1 MYLDKMKRTIF
12 VKVFK
17 IIDMRKVV
25 LIFFIVLHFTSYS
38 QQKVDTEVLDSELN
52 ELIIEIEKIDSKWVR
67 RFKRPKVSDW
77 AESPIILPDSHL
89 LLCKYTPKQA
99 LEFNGVSFLV
109 IAPAMENIID
119 RKFKPIIY
127 KLSEKGDTISLIGNE
142 YLQTNQIKN
151 RLSIFERRKGSQ
163 LAFEF
168 NYTIEIAAGET
179 FYIGFEMIRNELT
192 PENYHDVV
200 WVAPLRSKNHPESKS
215 FITKGESFHPT
226 ASLVNID
233 EEVKSAYFELKVVK

>member
-1 MYLDKMKRTIF
+1 MK
-12 VKVFK
+12 K
-17 IIDMRKVV
+17 IA
-25 LIFFIVLHFTSYS
+25 LIFLTLSYFTTFA
-38 QQKVDTEVLDSELN
+38 QQEENVEIADSKLS
-52 ELIIEIEKIDSKWVR
+52 ELIIEVEKIDSKWVR
-67 RFKRPKVSDW
+67 PFKRPKVSDW

-109 IAPAMENIID
+109 IAPAMESTID

-127 KLSEKGDTISLIGNE
+127 KLSKGGDTISLVGNE

-168 NYTIEIAAGET
+168 NYTIEIAAGKT
-179 FYIGFEMIRNELT
+179 FYLGFEMIRNELT

-200 WVAPLRSKNHPESKS
+200 WVAPLRSKKYPESKS
-215 FITKGESFHPT
+215 FITKGLSFNPT
-226 ASLVNID
+226 ASLVYVD
-233 EEVKSAYFELKVVK
+233 EEVKAAYFELKVVK

>member
-1 MYLDKMKRTIF
+1 MK
-12 VKVFK
+12 K
-17 IIDMRKVV
+17 IV
-25 LIFFIVLHFTSYS
+25 LIFLTFSYFSAFS
-38 QQKVDTEVLDSELN
+38 QQEENVEIAESELN
-52 ELIIEIEKIDSKWVR
+52 ELIVEIEKIDSKWVKP
-67 RFKRPKVSDW
+67 FKRPKISDW
-77 AESPIILPDSHL
+77 TASPIILPDSHL

-179 FYIGFEMIRNELT
+179 FYLGFEMIRNELT

-215 FITKGESFHPT
+215 FITKGESFRPT

>member
-17 IIDMRKVV
+17 INDMRKVA

-38 QQKVDTEVLDSELN
+38 QQKVDTEVPDSELN
-52 ELIIEIEKIDSKWVR
+52 ELIIEIEKIDSKWVKP
-67 RFKRPKVSDW
+67 FKRPKISDW
-77 AESPIILPDSHL
+77 TASPIILPDGHS
-89 LLCKYTPKQA
+89 LLCEYEVNQP
-99 LEFNGVSFLV
+99 LELNGVSFL
-109 IAPAMENIID
+109 ILAPAMESTID

-127 KLSEKGDTISLIGNE
+127 KLSKGGDTISLVGNE

-151 RLSIFERRKGSQ
+151 RFSIFERRKGSQ
-163 LAFEF
+163 LVFEF
-168 NYTIEIAAGET
+168 NYSIEIETGET
-179 FYIGFEMIRNELT
+179 LYLGFEMIRNELT

-200 WVAPLRSKNHPESKS
+200 WVAPLRSKNYPESKS